1 VIFFLI
7 KGTKSRDSKRR
18 DFNQK
23 KKCRFYMG
31 GVYETSVYKLLRSPK
46 HQNRFF
52 IGSISRNWKA
62 RLGIFL
68 IRFFK
73 IFKIHINYF
82 PCDFNEIYLGNNEVL
97 HSIRN

>member
-1 VIFFLI
+1 VIFLI

-31 GVYETSVYKLLRSPK
+31 GVYVVKVVELNEYNETSVYKLLRSPK

-62 RLGIFL
+62 RL
-68 IRFFK
+68 
-73 IFKIHINYF
+73 
-82 PCDFNEIYLGNNEVL
+82 
-97 HSIRN
+97 